1 MEQDMAMAYF
11 PRRLEGLL
19 LLGLMSAS
27 AVAPASAQVGTPDP
41 PASPGLVSPFDHAK
55 STPKDAAMT
64 QRAVATLGDLLK
76 GMAEGLK
83 GEEIPATLP
92 LTPQRTAAARTAL
105 TEMGLTDGFKPLA
118 EMHYQH
124 ALPAMQQASVNL
136 PAAKRQML
144 FDAMHRA
151 IDTAMAQRATAALD
165 DGARYFATRLSDED
179 LDLMAGFYAGEV
191 GRQSL
196 HPASQTPENKQ
207 AAGRFLFDHPG
218 AVRFEKVVGSY
229 AGHEMKMRQASS
241 AAYTA
246 AFQVQFCRNLAANH
260 LVLPS
265 CPSRALPATSKR
277 NAGE

>member
-1 MEQDMAMAYF
+1 
-11 PRRLEGLL
+11 
-19 LLGLMSAS
+19 
-27 AVAPASAQVGTPDP
+27 
-41 PASPGLVSPFDHAK
+41 
-55 STPKDAAMT
+55 MT

-83 GEEIPATLP
+83 GEEILATFP
-92 LTPQRTAAARTAL
+92 LTPQRIISARTVL

-144 FDAMHRA
+144 FNAMHRA

-165 DGARYFATRLSDED
+165 DGARYFAARSSDED
-179 LDLMAGFYAGEV
+179 IALMAGFYAGEI
-191 GRQSL
+191 GRRSL

-207 AAGRFLFDHPG
+207 AAGRFVFDHPG
-218 AVRFEKVVGSY
+218 AVRFEKLVASY

-246 AFQVQFCRNLAANH
+246 AFQDQFCRNLTAHH
-260 LVLPS
+260 LVLPACS
-265 CPSRALPATSKR
+265 SSRSPSISKTV
-277 NAGE
+277 AEHE